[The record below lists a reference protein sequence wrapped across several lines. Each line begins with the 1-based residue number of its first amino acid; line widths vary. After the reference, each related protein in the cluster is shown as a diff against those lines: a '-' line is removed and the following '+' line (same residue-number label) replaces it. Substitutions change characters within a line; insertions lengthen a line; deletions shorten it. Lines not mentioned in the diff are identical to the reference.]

1 MPTSPALVT
10 QEGIHCREICL
21 WAREEL
27 EQANRG
33 RKSQGDCPEDKNPFT
48 RSADSSVGSAELDT
62 WTKSLSCLLPRP
74 TPFLPVPRC
83 FLLSSGSTNGH
94 EMYASKLSQRV
105 GTARPLHGPHANFH
119 DWPRT
124 LSEWGLHEIYLLGLM
139 SPRSA
144 ARRCLGLFPQSGIKQ
159 ILSAQGGTSL
169 EGTVGLLTNRKY
181 KCGQGVGM
189 GQGKTPLSFM
199 ITSGDEDNE

>member
-21 WAREEL
+21 WARED
-27 EQANRG
+27 QANRG

-48 RSADSSVGSAELDT
+48 RSADSSVASAELDA

-159 ILSAQGGTSL
+159 ILSAQ
-169 EGTVGLLTNRKY
+169 
-181 KCGQGVGM
+181 CGQGVGM
-189 GQGKTPLSFM
+189 GQGKTLLSFM